1 MEIHEVQIVSEQSR
15 QRKMNNEKKKRETYV
30 KDQSQNTGPSKK
42 KKMTTY
48 ATIFVMNQCS
58 WDSFFT
64 IGRHPRGCS

>member
-15 QRKMNNEKKKRETYV
+15 QRKMNNEKKKEKHMLKIKV
-30 KDQSQNTGPSKK
+30 KTQAKK
-42 KKMTTY
+42 KKKKITTY

>member
-15 QRKMNNEKKKRETYV
+15 QRKMNNEKKRETYV